1 LYICFCYSPGG
12 PPEYVIIQEPDTEEF
27 TDEDLEMELD
37 RALDAQAEFIVIEPK
52 TLGDETARWI
62 KVGNCLH
69 KTAVV
74 TGFLSGVT
82 LYLDSSR
89 NYVII
94 SCGVLSVFCASV
106 YAVSWQYDPCCKYQ
120 VEDNLPKLEKILENL
135 NTVTP
140 VVLVRK
146 EDARRKKLHNIIAII
161 SGIICAYK
169 FYKWIKS

>member
-1 LYICFCYSPGG
+1 
-12 PPEYVIIQEPDTEEF
+12 
-27 TDEDLEMELD
+27 MELD

-74 TGFLSGVT
+74 TGFLNGVV
-82 LYLDSSR
+82 YYVDRSR
-89 NYVII
+89 NYVIL
-94 SCGVLSVFCASV
+94 SCGFLSVLCASV
-106 YAVSWQYDPCCKYQ
+106 YAISWQYDPCCKYQ
-120 VEDNLPKLEKILENL
+120 VEDNLPKLENILGNL
-135 NTVTP
+135 SSVTP

-146 EDARRKKLHNIIAII
+146 DDARRKKLHNIIALI

-169 FYKWIKS
+169 IYKWIKS